1 VRFTTVAAMVNELLE
16 ARDDYGLSK
25 VVSRWARVDLMV
37 ADELGY
43 VTLPPSG
50 AEMLFQVLAQRAET
64 GSVIVTTNLPFSEWT
79 TVFTDPRLCKAVVER
94 LTYRSHIVE
103 TGTESYRFKHSLART
118 KEGRKTR
125 HQALTTADADR
136 YSEWVSLPLTASA
149 SRVMHRAPTLG
160 RRRWRQWARIIV
172 STVAAS
178 IFNSSP

>member
-1 VRFTTVAAMVNELLE
+1 MNTA
-16 ARDDYGLSK
+16 SK

-64 GSVIVTTNLPFSEWT
+64 GSVIITTNLPFSEWT

-125 HQALTTADADR
+125 SQ
-136 YSEWVSLPLTASA
+136 
-149 SRVMHRAPTLG
+149 APTTPDLED
-160 RRRWRQWARIIV
+160 
-172 STVAAS
+172 S
-178 IFNSSP
+178 